1 MRKELEEKLA
11 QRWPSWFSLGG
22 NPMSSAMARGFEH
35 GDGWFGILWRLCM
48 DLEPLVTELERET
61 GERFE
66 VLQVKE
72 KLGTLRFY
80 VSHHTDAIDR
90 RIEEAQMESARTC
103 GVCGQPGRQREVR
116 GWVLARCHNHE
127 GSLEK
132 GR

>member
-1 MRKELEEKLA
+1 MRNELEEWLA
-11 QRWPSWFSLGG
+11 RRWPTCFDLAGT
-22 NPMSSAMARGFEH
+22 PMSSAMARGFEH
-35 GDGWFGILWRLCM
+35 GDGWFGIVWRLCS
-48 DLEPLVTELERET
+48 DLEPLVVELEKET

-103 GVCGQPGRQREVR
+103 EVCGQPGWQQEVR
-116 GWVLARCHNHE
+116 G
-127 GSLEK
+127 
-132 GR
+132 